1 MTTTSR
7 GSSRAQMMPRL
18 QVWGRAVGISGI
30 RDMLVQV
37 VDDWWRILANSDIN
51 TMDGKDNKPFKQCTT
66 TSNSPFASSASSS
79 SVQMLLESKAEKD
92 LTWFSSA
99 IVLTTVETYSMS
111 GDARWRALSCWMMD
125 STWAMASWERR
136 VPMLILVMGLVLV
149 LVPLPE
155 SVVVAIFFDSR
166 PGGWRLPPIAVYFSC

>member
-79 SVQMLLESKAEKD
+79 SVQMLLDDGLD
-92 LTWFSSA
+92 L
-99 IVLTTVETYSMS
+99 
-111 GDARWRALSCWMMD
+111 GDGELGAAGAD
-125 STWAMASWERR
+125 VDFGDGVGIGAGAAAGERC
-136 VPMLILVMGLVLV
+136 GGH
-149 LVPLPE
+149 
-155 SVVVAIFFDSR
+155 FF
-166 PGGWRLPPIAVYFSC
+166 

>member
-1 MTTTSR
+1 MT
-7 GSSRAQMMPRL
+7 AQKWME
-18 QVWGRAVGISGI
+18 VGGE
-30 RDMLVQV
+30 
-37 VDDWWRILANSDIN
+37 ILADLDLLDSWD
-51 TMDGKDNKPFKQCTT
+51 MVDKPFKQCTT

-79 SVQMLLESKAEKD
+79 SVQMLLESNAEKD

-136 VPMLILVMGLVLV
+136 VPMLILVMGLLLVVMVLLLVGSDGEDTAAMFCYFWEV
-149 LVPLPE
+149 L
-155 SVVVAIFFDSR
+155 D
-166 PGGWRLPPIAVYFSC
+166 PPR